1 MTEIREIDAEAIAQ
15 ACVRLTSE
23 LAVAHAG
30 TEKLMVVGVANGG
43 IVLGQRL
50 AAMLGKELGR
60 ELPFGQV
67 NITFHRDY
75 IGTNPIPEEKQR
87 TFIPGDITGYT
98 VVLTD
103 DVIASGRTIRAALN
117 ELFDSGRPAKVEL
130 AVLCDRGRRRLPVQP
145 DYLGFSA
152 HAESGQK
159 VRVTLDLEHPER
171 DRLVVL
177 QP

>member
-1 MTEIREIDAEAIAQ
+1 MTEIREIDAQAIAQ
-15 ACVRLTSE
+15 ACERLASE
-23 LAVAHAG
+23 LAAAHTG

-50 AAMLGKELGR
+50 ANTLGKELGR
-60 ELPFGQV
+60 ELPLGQV
-67 NITFHRDY
+67 NITFHRDD
-75 IGTNPIPEEKQR
+75 IGTNPIPEEKQS
-87 TFIPGDITGYT
+87 THIPVDVTGYT
-98 VVLTD
+98 VILVD

-117 ELFDSGRPAKVEL
+117 ELFDSGRPARVEL
-130 AVLCDRGRRRLPVQP
+130 AVLCDRGGRKLPVQP
-145 DYLGFSA
+145 DYLGFVEEADSD
-152 HAESGQK
+152 HK